1 MDRRSARGAARCGLG
16 VTAVLALLV
25 AAPGIVAAPAS
36 ALRVKAAM
44 PEPPMVGEPCRVVV
58 EVGRR
63 IGAKAFLQERRSGR
77 WRTVDRGRLRRGS
90 ATLRC
95 AASEHA
101 GLRRFRVL
109 IRRSGTTVGR
119 SDVLRLRVAAAHP
132 PSPLPAP
139 PGPPV
144 PPGPAPPPP
153 IDPAQFGQEGTG
165 GPPSAQTLALLV
177 NPNVALSTAGQAD
190 LSAGLIDPRVV
201 AVLARMA
208 DAHAIVVGP
217 ICSDHAK
224 FDAGGTIS
232 NHYWGRAADI
242 TVVNGMA
249 VGPANA
255 AAHAAALSLA
265 SLPASIRPSEI
276 GTPFVIAAPGFFT
289 DAAHQDRVHVG
300 FDEPIAPDW
309 TPP

>member
-1 MDRRSARGAARCGLG
+1 M
-16 VTAVLALLV
+16 TAVLALLV
-25 AAPGIVAAPAS
+25 AALGFVAAPAS

-44 PEPPMVGEPCRVVV
+44 PEPLVVGEPCRVVV
-58 EVGRR
+58 DVGRR
-63 IGAKAFLQERRSGR
+63 IGAKAFLQERRRGR
-77 WRTVDRGRLRRGS
+77 WRTVARGRLRSRS
-90 ATLRC
+90 LTLRC
-95 AASEHA
+95 SAPERA

-109 IRRSGTTVGR
+109 IRRGGTTVAR
-119 SDVLRLRVAAAHP
+119 SDVLRVRVAAAHP

-139 PGPPV
+139 PGSPV
-144 PPGPAPPPP
+144 PPGSAPPPL

-165 GPPSAQTLALLV
+165 GPPSAQTLALLG
-177 NPNVALSTAGQAD
+177 NSNVVLSPAGRAD

-217 ICSDHAK
+217 ICSDHPK

-242 TVVNGMA
+242 TAVDVVP
-249 VGPANA
+249 VSPANA
-255 AAHAAALSLA
+255 AAYAAAVSLA

-300 FDEPIAPDW
+300 FDQPIAPTW
-309 TPP
+309 TPPLG

>member
-1 MDRRSARGAARCGLG
+1 MDRRSAHGA
-16 VTAVLALLV
+16 AVLAVLV
-25 AAPGIVAAPAS
+25 AALGIVAAPAS

-44 PEPPMVGEPCRVVV
+44 PAPPVVGEPCRVVV

-63 IGAKAFLQERRSGR
+63 VSAKAFLQERRRGR
-77 WRTVDRGRLRRGS
+77 WRTVARSRLRHRS

-95 AASEHA
+95 SASESA

-109 IRRSGTTVGR
+109 IRRRGRIIARSG
-119 SDVLRLRVAAAHP
+119 VLRVRVVHP
-132 PSPLPAP
+132 PDPLPAP
-139 PGPPV
+139 PAS
-144 PPGPAPPPP
+144 PPGSAPPPL
-153 IDPAQFGQEGTG
+153 IDPAQFGQDGTG
-165 GPPSAQTLALLV
+165 GPPSAQTLALLG
-177 NPNVALSTAGQAD
+177 NSNVALSPAGRAD

-208 DAHAIVVGP
+208 DVHAIVVGP

-224 FDAGGTIS
+224 FDPSGTIS

-242 TVVNGMA
+242 TA
-249 VGPANA
+249 VDGVAVSLANA
-255 AAHAAALSLA
+255 TAYAAAVSLA
-265 SLPASIRPSEI
+265 SLPPSIRPSEI

-300 FDEPIAPDW
+300 FDQPIAPTW